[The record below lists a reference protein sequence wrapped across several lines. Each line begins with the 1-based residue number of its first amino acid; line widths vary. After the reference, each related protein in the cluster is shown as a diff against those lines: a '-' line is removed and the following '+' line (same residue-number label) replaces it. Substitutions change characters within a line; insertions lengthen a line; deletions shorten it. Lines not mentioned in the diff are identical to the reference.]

1 MIEEDKV
8 NIKREKDQLLAE
20 KTTVK
25 EVVRRTVRSVPSLAQ
40 EGNEAVEVQVMKLA
54 EAIHQLKARVME
66 LEIQTV
72 TSTI

>member
-8 NIKREKDQLLAE
+8 KIKREKDQLLAE

-25 EVVRRTVRSVPSLAQ
+25 EVVRRTLRSVPSLAQ
-40 EGNEAVEVQVMKLA
+40 EENEAVEVQVMKLA

-66 LEIQTV
+66 LEIQAV
-72 TSTI
+72 PSTL